1 MIMFVIRFIRKARRE
16 ENKVVENINEDE
28 FDNLDDGDL
37 EEDED
42 LDNDTKLEKLR
53 ELATEFPEK
62 LAAIMEDW
70 LKEQEDDDNK
80 QTEEAE
86 TELEEDIVLEE
97 VPS

>member
-1 MIMFVIRFIRKARRE
+1 MIQIRFIRKARRE

-53 ELATEFPEK
+53 ELAVEFPEK

-70 LKEQEDDDNK
+70 LKEKEDDSNE
-80 QTEEAE
+80 QTEEAQ
-86 TELEEDIVLEE
+86 TELEEDFVLEE
-97 VPS
+97 VAS